1 MWVVAD
7 LNEDYIA
14 KMEDVLEV
22 YERPYDQQEPV
33 VCLDEK
39 PITLH
44 ADVRPASPAV
54 PGREARR
61 DNEYERCGTANVFC
75 AVEPKVGRHFT
86 FPTPDRSGFEFARVA
101 VSLAL
106 AYPEAKTI
114 HLVMDNLNI
123 HRRKALAD
131 VFGAEMAAQVWNRFT
146 VHYTPTHGSWLN
158 QAEIEIGLF
167 SRQCLGKRRIPSLK
181 ILRAQAR
188 AWNRRAN
195 RDRVKI
201 NWKFDRKE
209 ARKKFGYNNHF
220 SSGQRPR
227 YDKYVRGWAI
237 VTVFHDYTHG
247 WSESCPVDRIL
258 DPCLKKAC
266 TACCNT
272 AASSGKPASRS
283 SSENHRRRSLGR
295 CFPKATM
302 NS

>member
-7 LNEDYIA
+7 LDEEYIT

-44 ADVRPASPAV
+44 ADVRPASPAT

-75 AVEPKVGRHFT
+75 AVEPKAGRHFT
-86 FPTPDRSGFEFARVA
+86 FPTPDRSGFEFARVM
-101 VSLAL
+101 VNVAL
-106 AYPEAKTI
+106 AYPEAKAI

-131 VFGAEMAAQVWNRFT
+131 AFGAEMAAQVWDRFA

-158 QAEIEIGLF
+158 QAEIEIGMF

-181 ILRAQAR
+181 ILKAEAR
-188 AWNRRAN
+188 AWNRRVN

-201 NWKFDRKE
+201 AWKFDRKT
-209 ARKKFGYNNHF
+209 ARRKFGYNSKRF
-220 SSGQRPR
+220 M
-227 YDKYVRGWAI
+227 
-237 VTVFHDYTHG
+237 
-247 WSESCPVDRIL
+247 
-258 DPCLKKAC
+258 
-266 TACCNT
+266 
-272 AASSGKPASRS
+272 RS
-283 SSENHRRRSLGR
+283 
-295 CFPKATM
+295 KT
-302 NS
+302 